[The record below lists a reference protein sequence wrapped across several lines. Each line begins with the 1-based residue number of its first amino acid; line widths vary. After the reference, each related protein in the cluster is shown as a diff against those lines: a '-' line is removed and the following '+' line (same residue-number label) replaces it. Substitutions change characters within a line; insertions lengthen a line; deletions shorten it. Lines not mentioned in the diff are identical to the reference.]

1 MEQPQL
7 NFSFSLDETNAI
19 LTILGDAPYV
29 RSAKLIALIQ
39 KQGAD
44 HTAEIEAYEA
54 SKRPKEEVPNE

>member
-54 SKRPKEEVPNE
+54 SKRPKVEVPNE

>member
-54 SKRPKEEVPNE
+54 SRRPKAEVPGE

>member
-54 SKRPKEEVPNE
+54 AQREKMVVPSE

>member
-54 SKRPKEEVPNE
+54 SRRPKEEVPGE